1 MLVCWLLFSMY
12 EILIRWFRKAVIR
25 LWEQK
30 QHLICVVWMC
40 YCPECCIYLLI
51 VNTACILTSSLP
63 GRHYSLCINEL
74 ILLSPERLNLYLEGC
89 ALSDSDC
96 YNEQNIVKVFF
107 LKGSSRWAIMSVV
120 HLSVPFFSH
129 FSLLPRRPHAT
140 SAWKLFAIELIPLRF
155 TVMQMTL
162 QYTKST

>member
-1 MLVCWLLFSMY
+1 MY

-25 LWEQK
+25 LWEQT
-30 QHLICVVWMC
+30 QHLICVVRMC

-51 VNTACILTSSLP
+51 VNTACILTSSVP
-63 GRHYSLCINEL
+63 GRHYSLCINET

-96 YNEQNIVKVFF
+96 YNEQNIVSVFF
-107 LKGSSRWAIMSVV
+107 WKDPLGEWLFTVMNVV
-120 HLSVPFFSH
+120 HLSVPFYSN

-155 TVMQMTL
+155 TVMQITL
-162 QYTKST
+162 